1 MIDDRDDKENED
13 HDLEGGSGEDQDF
26 NPDDEMFEDEE
37 SGSDDNAASQ
47 RRGKP
52 KSAEELIL
60 QELPVRAAQAHDLLR
75 SKLKGKIQ
83 LKIRGGSSY
92 HLDWSSKEFIAKKNH
107 AAQADTTIEIEERE
121 LLKILNGGLNPQIG
135 MLSEKINVSGN
146 PEIAIYFFNLI
157 SRH

>member
-1 MIDDRDDKENED
+1 MIDDRDDNNND
-13 HDLEGGSGEDQDF
+13 DRDLEGDSGEDQDF
-26 NPDDEMFEDEE
+26 NPNDGMFEEE
-37 SGSDDNAASQ
+37 DAESEENSASQ

-60 QELPVRAAQAHDLLR
+60 QELPARAAQAHDLLR
-75 SKLKGKIQ
+75 SKLKGKVQ
-83 LKIRGGSSY
+83 LKIRGGSNY
-92 HLDWSSKEFIAKKNH
+92 HLDWSSQELIAKKNH
-107 AAQADTTIEIEERE
+107 TAQSDTTIDIEERE
-121 LLKILNGGLNPQIG
+121 LLKIMNGGLNPQIG